1 MKTGK
6 QQQKQGNTT
15 VQQARKKPYSAPKL
29 IVHGSIEKITQD
41 KGLLLGDGL
50 ISGSLLG

>member
-29 IVHGSIEKITQD
+29 IVHGNIEKITQQG
-41 KGLLLGDGL
+41 GLLLGDAIVG
-50 ISGSLLG
+50 GSSIG